1 MQKTITEQ
9 FQAICKEQNI
19 KPKECIS
26 AMRAVAIA
34 LNQVADAYEKEN
46 QNEKPDFTTIKDGEH
61 FTYKGIEFVRLG
73 EEQGGV
79 LCVTAKLWKK
89 EIAFD
94 KDNCNNWAK
103 SSIRKTLNSKFL
115 ALLNSDDLLLFESDL
130 IADNGDT
137 AYGKCT
143 DKVGLLSCDLF
154 RKYRKYVP
162 RYDDWAWTCTPWS
175 CDASYAHG
183 VRNVYPSGVVNG
195 SIARDAYGV
204 APACIFSIK

>member
-89 EIAFD
+89 D
-94 KDNCNNWAK
+94 
-103 SSIRKTLNSKFL
+103 
-115 ALLNSDDLLLFESDL
+115 
-130 IADNGDT
+130 
-137 AYGKCT
+137 
-143 DKVGLLSCDLF
+143 
-154 RKYRKYVP
+154 
-162 RYDDWAWTCTPWS
+162 
-175 CDASYAHG
+175 
-183 VRNVYPSGVVNG
+183 
-195 SIARDAYGV
+195 
-204 APACIFSIK
+204 